1 MALSPAQAARN
12 RRGGTTGDDI
22 HIEADVQL
30 IGGRV
35 LENRIELVSRGQIGG
50 KLFDLRNE
58 STRCDCFSMSP
69 GLRGQQLHE
78 DDAADRE
85 SMKAYESKSPSK
97 SLKQEILS

>member
-1 MALSPAQAARN
+1 MALSPAQAAQN
-12 RRGGTTGDDI
+12 RRGGITETDI

-35 LENRIELVSRGQIGG
+35 LENLSQLDRCGWTGG
-50 KLFDLRNE
+50 KLFDPRDE
-58 STRCDCFSMSP
+58 SMRCVRFSKSI
-69 GLRGQQLHE
+69 GLRGYELHE

-85 SMKAYESKSPSK
+85 SMKAYESKSPLK